1 MYYDYQTADPLLYS
15 LLKEHARQNRSNL
28 TEAENLLWQY
38 LKADGMGVTFKR
50 QHIIG
55 VYIVDFVCL
64 SKKLVLEL
72 DGGYHQL
79 PTQKISDAERSEWL
93 ESRGFRVLRLT
104 NEALFGNI
112 DGALNKIKEL
122 LY

>member
-15 LLKEHARQNRSNL
+15 LLKEHARQNRSNP

-79 PTQKISDAERSEWL
+79 PNQKISDAERSEWL

>member
-1 MYYDYQTADPLLYS
+1 MNYDYQTADPLLYS
-15 LLKEHARQNRSNL
+15 LLKEHAWQNRSNP

-64 SKKLVLEL
+64 SKKLVIEL

-79 PTQKISDAERSEWL
+79 PNQKISDAERSEWL

>member
-1 MYYDYQTADPLLYS
+1 M
-15 LLKEHARQNRSNL
+15 
-28 TEAENLLWQY
+28 
-38 LKADGMGVTFKR
+38 
-50 QHIIG
+50 
-55 VYIVDFVCL
+55 DFVCL
-64 SKKLVLEL
+64 SKKLVIEL

-79 PTQKISDAERSEWL
+79 PNQKISDAERSEWL